1 MFAIAMA
8 IQLAMPAISTNPTLT
23 HLFILSDSQLTIDL
37 ILRKSK
43 PRNSAGRALLA
54 AVHSVIDTLP
64 PHITLQLRW
73 VPAHVG
79 LTRNEHADYL
89 AGIGSA
95 ASAAGHTNASRH
107 DAILTGNF
115 LPAPD

>member
-1 MFAIAMA
+1 MA
-8 IQLAMPAISTNPTLT
+8 IQLAIPASAIDPTLT

-37 ILRKSK
+37 ILRKST
-43 PRNSAGRALLA
+43 PMQHYRGRNLLA
-54 AVHSVIDTLP
+54 AVHTVIATLP
-64 PHITLQLRW
+64 PHVSLQLRW

-79 LTRNEHADYL
+79 LAHNEHADYL

-95 ASAAGHTNASRH
+95 ASAAGHTNADRH
-107 DAILTGNF
+107 AAIQTGHF